1 MKFKQMKNKSLLI
14 MALIMVV
21 SIFLVS
27 GINQPQDDAKA
38 IIEKADNKRL
48 GKTSTSTMSLK
59 IIRPKWTREIELK
72 LWTKGNDFMMILITG
87 PARDKGTAFL
97 KRGDEIYNWIPRI
110 ERSIKLPP
118 SSMLQS
124 WMGSDFTND
133 DLVKQS
139 SMVNDYEHTLMGKE
153 EIAGREA
160 YKILLKPKEEASVVW
175 GKVEAWVDT
184 EEFLFLKLAY
194 YDEEGKLINTLLGKN
209 IKTMGSRTVTSLLE
223 ITPAR
228 DPGNKTVLEY
238 QSIEFDKPIDD
249 AFFSLRNLKN
259 IK

>member
-1 MKFKQMKNKSLLI
+1 MKLRSFIPLAFIAVISL
-14 MALIMVV
+14 
-21 SIFLVS
+21 FLLS
-27 GINQPQDDAKA
+27 GVKPAQDSAKD

-59 IIRPKWTREIELK
+59 IIRPKWTRELDLK
-72 LWTKGNDFMMILITG
+72 LWTKGNDLMMIQITG
-87 PARDKGTAFL
+87 PARDQGTAFL

-139 SMVNDYEHTLMGKE
+139 SIVNDYEHTLIGKE
-153 EIAGREA
+153 ELNGRET
-160 YKILLKPKEEASVVW
+160 YKILLKPKEESSVVW

-209 IKTMGSRTVTSLLE
+209 IKTMGGRTVTSLLE
-223 ITPAR
+223 ITPA
-228 DPGNKTVLEY
+228 DEPGNRTTLEY
-238 QSIEFDKPIDD
+238 KSIEFDKPIDD
-249 AFFSLRNLKN
+249 TFFSLRNLKN
-259 IK
+259 LK

>member
-1 MKFKQMKNKSLLI
+1 MKTKSFIPLAFI
-14 MALIMVV
+14 AI
-21 SIFLVS
+21 IFLFLLS
-27 GINQPQDDAKA
+27 GTAPVQDSAKS

-59 IIRPKWTREIELK
+59 IIRPKWEREIELK
-72 LWTKGNDFMMILITG
+72 LWTKGNDFMMILITD

-139 SMVNDYEHTLMGKE
+139 SMVKDYEHALIGKE
-153 EIAGREA
+153 EISGREA
-160 YKILLKPKEEASVVW
+160 YKILLEPKEEASVVW
-175 GKVEAWVDT
+175 GKVEAWVDV
-184 EEFLFLKLAY
+184 EESLFLKLAY
-194 YDEEGKLINTLLGKN
+194 YDEEGKLVNTLLGKN
-209 IKTMGSRTVTSLLE
+209 IKTMGGRTVTSLLE

-228 DPGNKTVLEY
+228 DPGNKTTLEY
-238 QSIEFDKPIDD
+238 KSIEFDQPMDD
-249 AFFSLRNLKN
+249 NFFSLRNLKN

>member
-1 MKFKQMKNKSLLI
+1 
-14 MALIMVV
+14 MAV
-21 SIFLVS
+21 SIFLIS
-27 GINQPQDDAKA
+27 GKNQPQDDAKA

-59 IIRPKWTREIELK
+59 IIRPKWEREIELK
-72 LWTKGNDFMMILITG
+72 LWTKGNDFMMILITD

-153 EIAGREA
+153 KVSGREA

-175 GKVEAWVDT
+175 GKVEAWVDV
-184 EEFLFLKLAY
+184 EESLFLKLAY
-194 YDEEGKLINTLLGKN
+194 YDEEGKLVNTLLGKN
-209 IKTMGSRTVTSLLE
+209 IKTMGGRTVTSLLE

-228 DPGNKTVLEY
+228 DPGNKTTLEY
-238 QSIEFDKPIDD
+238 KSIEFDQPMDD
-249 AFFSLRNLKN
+249 SFFSLRNLKN

>member
-1 MKFKQMKNKSLLI
+1 MKTKSFIPLAFI
-14 MALIMVV
+14 AI
-21 SIFLVS
+21 IFLFLLS
-27 GINQPQDDAKA
+27 GTAPVQDSAKS

-59 IIRPKWTREIELK
+59 IIRPKWEREIELK

-139 SMVNDYEHTLMGKE
+139 SMVKDYEHALIGKE
-153 EIAGREA
+153 EISGREA
-160 YKILLKPKEEASVVW
+160 YKILLEPKEEASVVW
-175 GKVEAWVDT
+175 GKVEAWVDV
-184 EEFLFLKLAY
+184 EESLFLKLAY
-194 YDEEGKLINTLLGKN
+194 YDEEGKLVNTLLGKN
-209 IKTMGSRTVTSLLE
+209 IKTMGGRTVTSLLE

-228 DPGNKTVLEY
+228 DPGNKTTLEY
-238 QSIEFDKPIDD
+238 KSIEFDQPMDD
-249 AFFSLRNLKN
+249 NFFSLRNLKN

>member
-1 MKFKQMKNKSLLI
+1 MKIKISI
-14 MALIMVV
+14 RIALILFV

-27 GINQPQDDAKA
+27 GINQTQDDAKA

-48 GKTSTSTMSLK
+48 GKTSFSTMNLK
-59 IIRPKWTREIELK
+59 VIRPKWTREIDLK
-72 LWTKGNDFMMILITG
+72 LWSKGNDLMMILITG

-118 SSMLQS
+118 SSMMQS

-139 SMVNDYEHTLMGKE
+139 SMVKDYEHTLITKE
-153 EIAGREA
+153 KINGREA
-160 YKILLKPKEEASVVW
+160 YKILLEPKEEASVVW

-194 YDEEGKLINTLLGKN
+194 YDEEGELINTILGKN
-209 IKTMGSRTVTSLLE
+209 IKTMGGRTVTGLLE
-223 ITPAR
+223 ITPN
-228 DPGNKTVLEY
+228 DEPGNRTVLEY
-238 QSIEFDKPIDD
+238 KSIDFDKPIDD
-249 AFFSLRNLKN
+249 AFFSLRNLRN

>member
-1 MKFKQMKNKSLLI
+1 MKNKSLLI
-14 MALIMVV
+14 MALIMAV
-21 SIFLVS
+21 SIFLIS
-27 GINQPQDDAKA
+27 GKNQPQDDAKA

-59 IIRPKWTREIELK
+59 IIRPKWEREIELK
-72 LWTKGNDFMMILITG
+72 LWTKGNDFMMILITD

-153 EIAGREA
+153 KVSGREA

-175 GKVEAWVDT
+175 GKVEAWVDV
-184 EEFLFLKLAY
+184 EESLFLKLAY
-194 YDEEGKLINTLLGKN
+194 YDEEGKLVNTLLGKN
-209 IKTMGSRTVTSLLE
+209 IKTMGGRTVTSLLE

-228 DPGNKTVLEY
+228 DPGNKTTLEY
-238 QSIEFDKPIDD
+238 KSIEFDQPMDD
-249 AFFSLRNLKN
+249 SFFSLRNLKN

>member
-1 MKFKQMKNKSLLI
+1 MKTKSFIPLAFI
-14 MALIMVV
+14 AI
-21 SIFLVS
+21 IFLFLLS
-27 GINQPQDDAKA
+27 GTAPVQDSAKS

-59 IIRPKWTREIELK
+59 IIRPKWEREIELK
-72 LWTKGNDFMMILITG
+72 LWTKGNDFMMILITD

-139 SMVNDYEHTLMGKE
+139 SMVKDYEHALIGKE
-153 EIAGREA
+153 EISGREA
-160 YKILLKPKEEASVVW
+160 YKILLEPKEEASVVW
-175 GKVEAWVDT
+175 GKVEAWVDV
-184 EEFLFLKLAY
+184 EESLFLKLAY
-194 YDEEGKLINTLLGKN
+194 YDEEGKLVNTLLGKN

-223 ITPAR
+223 ITPT
-228 DPGNKTVLEY
+228 DEPGNRTVLEY

>member
-1 MKFKQMKNKSLLI
+1 
-14 MALIMVV
+14 MALIMAV
-21 SIFLVS
+21 SIFLIS
-27 GINQPQDDAKA
+27 GKNQPQDDAKA

-59 IIRPKWTREIELK
+59 IIRPKWEREIELK
-72 LWTKGNDFMMILITG
+72 LWTKGNDFMMILITN

-153 EIAGREA
+153 KVSGREA

-175 GKVEAWVDT
+175 GKVEAWVDV
-184 EEFLFLKLAY
+184 EESLFLKLAY
-194 YDEEGKLINTLLGKN
+194 YDEEGKLVNTLLGKN
-209 IKTMGSRTVTSLLE
+209 IKTMGDRTVTSLLE

-228 DPGNKTVLEY
+228 DPGNKTTLEY
-238 QSIEFDKPIDD
+238 KSIAFDQPIDD
-249 AFFSLRNLKN
+249 NFFSLRSLKN

>member
-1 MKFKQMKNKSLLI
+1 
-14 MALIMVV
+14 MALIMAV
-21 SIFLVS
+21 SIFLIS
-27 GINQPQDDAKA
+27 GKNQPQDDAKA

-59 IIRPKWTREIELK
+59 IIRPKWEREIELK
-72 LWTKGNDFMMILITG
+72 LWTKGNDFMMILITD

-153 EIAGREA
+153 KVSGREA

-175 GKVEAWVDT
+175 GKVEAWVDV
-184 EEFLFLKLAY
+184 EESLFLKLAY
-194 YDEEGKLINTLLGKN
+194 YDEEGKLVNTLLGKN
-209 IKTMGSRTVTSLLE
+209 IKTMGGRTVTSLLE

-228 DPGNKTVLEY
+228 DPGNKTTLEY
-238 QSIEFDKPIDD
+238 KSIEFDQPMDD
-249 AFFSLRNLKN
+249 SFFSLRNLKN